1 MLKTKN
7 GYRLFV
13 LILIV
18 LLIVSLV
25 VTTCM
30 GALKLSIADTY
41 SILLNQLF
49 GFPLPGDD
57 HISFAQQNVIWE
69 LRFPRIILGAI
80 AGAGLAL
87 CGVVMQ
93 AAVQN
98 TLAEPYILGISS
110 GASFGATAS
119 IMLGIGTVSIFGF
132 SATPIFAFIGSLIA
146 TVGVLALASAGGKMT
161 ISKLVLSGMILN
173 ALFTALSNFIVT
185 IAADAEGMLDLKF
198 WTMGSLARASW
209 DNIWFVLVVVLIGS
223 AFFLTQFR
231 TLNILLMGDE
241 AATTLGLNT
250 ARKRW
255 TYLTIS
261 ALMVGT
267 MVSAVGIIGFVGLM
281 IPHITR
287 AFVGSDHR
295 RLIPTALLIGSI
307 FMIWTDTFAR
317 IILYN
322 SEVPIGILTA
332 VIGAPFFA
340 YVMISR
346 NYSFK
351 GN

>member
-7 GYRLFV
+7 GYRLFM
-13 LILIV
+13 LILAAFLVIS
-18 LLIVSLV
+18 LIVAA
-25 VTTCM
+25 CM
-30 GALKLSIADTY
+30 GALSVPVSDTY
-41 SILLNQLF
+41 AILLNQLI
-49 GFPLPGDD
+49 GLPLPEDG
-57 HISFAQQNVIWE
+57 HISLAQQNVIWE
-69 LRFPRIILGAI
+69 LRFPRIFLGAI
-80 AGAGLAL
+80 VGAGLAL

-119 IMLGIGTVSIFGF
+119 IMLGIGTTGF
-132 SATPIFAFIGSLIA
+132 VGISATPIFAFIGSLIA
-146 TVGVLALASAGGKMT
+146 TIGVLALASAGGKMT
-161 ISKLVLSGMILN
+161 ASKLVLSGMILN

-209 DNIWFVLVVVLIGS
+209 DNIWLVLTVVLIGS
-223 AFFLTQFR
+223 MFFLTQFR

-241 AATTLGLNT
+241 AATTLGLDT
-250 ARKRW
+250 AKKRW
-255 TYLTIS
+255 MFLTIS
-261 ALMVGT
+261 ALIIGSI
-267 MVSAVGIIGFVGLM
+267 VSAVGIIGFVGLM

-287 AFVGSDHR
+287 AFTGSDHR
-295 RLIPTALLIGSI
+295 RLIPASLLIGSV
-307 FMIWTDTFAR
+307 FMVWADAFAR
-317 IILYN
+317 TMLCN

-340 YVMISR
+340 YIMISR